1 MKGNRIMEKGN
12 DLNFEETMQQLE
24 TIVKELE
31 EGKLNLDDSIK
42 KFEQGIN
49 LSNNASKYLEDAE
62 KRITILIKDKEGNLE
77 EEDF

>member
-1 MKGNRIMEKGN
+1 MKKEN
-12 DLNFEETMQQLE
+12 DLNFEETMQELE

-42 KFEQGIN
+42 KFEQGIK

-62 KRITILIKDKEGNLE
+62 KKITVLIKDKEGNLE
-77 EEDF
+77 EEEF

>member
-1 MKGNRIMEKGN
+1 MEKEN

-42 KFEQGIN
+42 KFEQGVK

-62 KRITILIKDKEGNLE
+62 KKITVLIKDKEGEITE
-77 EEDF
+77 EEF

>member
-1 MKGNRIMEKGN
+1 MEKEN
-12 DLNFEETMQQLE
+12 DLNFEETMQELE

-42 KFEQGIN
+42 KFEQGIK

-62 KRITILIKDKEGNLE
+62 KKITVLIEGKNGELIE
-77 EEDF
+77 EEF

>member
-1 MKGNRIMEKGN
+1 MEKEN
-12 DLNFEETMQQLE
+12 DLNFEETMQELE

-42 KFEQGIN
+42 KFEQGIK

-62 KRITILIKDKEGNLE
+62 KKITVLIKDKEGEIME
-77 EEDF
+77 EEF

>member
-1 MKGNRIMEKGN
+1 MEKEN

-42 KFEQGIN
+42 KFEQGIK
-49 LSNNASKYLEDAE
+49 LSNNASKYLEEAE
-62 KRITILIKDKEGNLE
+62 KKITVLIEGKNGELIE
-77 EEDF
+77 EEF